1 MKYRPFIIDQ
11 PTIDSSPTLEQSDL
25 GRNAILT
32 RSGVHILAA
41 QSDDGLVIDD
51 AGHVMYRLSGEY
63 MSWEQYSRRS
73 GLMPM

>member
-1 MKYRPFIIDQ
+1 MKYRLFIIDQ

-25 GRNAILT
+25 GRNAIIN
-32 RSGVHILAA
+32 RNCIHFLAA
-41 QSDDGLVIDD
+41 QCEDGLVIDD
-51 AGHVMYRLSGEY
+51 AGRVMYRLNGEY